1 MLKSTPALKTL
12 ILSLVVVGIAVL
24 SITVIQQQRSI
35 TALTKELVNA
45 RNPNAAT
52 PTNDSDLPKG
62 VSWLTYSDTDIS
74 FPYPKTFVASPFHED
89 DDIDA
94 KSTQWTVNR
103 IKDTVYIHPNFE
115 SPAVE
120 FGSTYEI
127 RIVESKNEA
136 EQLAVGIT
144 NDVNQ
149 STKNLCHVVKDVPI
163 KNYDVCIHER
173 MTDEGLG
180 RVGMSYILLPKENF
194 SGPTLFLFDMSG
206 GIYTNYLRGVLIPQ
220 MKVNE

>member
-1 MLKSTPALKTL
+1 MSKPSPVIKTF
-12 ILSLVVVGIAVL
+12 ILSVLVVGIVVL
-24 SITVIQQQRSI
+24 SITLVQQRKLIAS
-35 TALTKELVNA
+35 LTNELENIQ
-45 RNPNAAT
+45 NPSVAV
-52 PTNDSDLPKG
+52 PTNNSDLPKG
-62 VSWLTYSDTDIS
+62 VSWLSYTDADIS

-89 DDIDA
+89 EDLDA

-120 FGSTYEI
+120 FGATYEI
-127 RIVESKNEA
+127 RIVESKSEA
-136 EQLAVGIT
+136 EQLAISIS
-144 NDVNQ
+144 NDTTQ
-149 STKNLCHVVKDVPI
+149 SSKNLCHVVKDVPI

-180 RVGMSYILLPKENF
+180 RVGMSYILLPKEDF

-206 GIYTNYLRGVLIPQ
+206 GMYTNYIRGVLIPQ
-220 MKVNE
+220 MKINE